1 MKDEQSYSVGAHY
14 ALVHEMNCDSD
25 DDDDETTDAGE
36 EVVEAQTADDPQ
48 QNDVCE
54 VCLVAAW
61 SKLNNSN
68 LVAPRDT
75 RLALVPC
82 GHQRF
87 CRNCMEQV
95 KQQQLRCPLCRTENQ
110 MVLRLF

>member
-1 MKDEQSYSVGAHY
+1 
-14 ALVHEMNCDSD
+14 VHEINCDSD

-36 EVVEAQTADDPQ
+36 EVVEAQTADDPL

-68 LVAPRDT
+68 SDARSVARKT
-75 RLALVPC
+75 RWCC
-82 GHQRF
+82 GCSNYPSR
-87 CRNCMEQV
+87 
-95 KQQQLRCPLCRTENQ
+95 
-110 MVLRLF
+110 RLTFLLSVCLSVSL

>member
-1 MKDEQSYSVGAHY
+1 MGCQS
-14 ALVHEMNCDSD
+14 E
-25 DDDDETTDAGE
+25 DDDEMTDAGE
-36 EVVEAQTADDPQ
+36 GEPDAQPAVDQQAAVDQQ

-54 VCLVAAW
+54 VCLI
-61 SKLNNSN
+61 
-68 LVAPRDT
+68 APRDA

-87 CRNCMEQV
+87 CQRCVDQLEQ
-95 KQQQLRCPLCRTENQ
+95 QHLRCPLCRTEIQ

>member
-1 MKDEQSYSVGAHY
+1 MPTRTKRARELPLSPVINHIELAFQDVRATVGADTHKTCISRYDNVVYILIQFLRAASYSVGAHS
-14 ALVHEMNCDSD
+14 ALVHEINYDSN

-54 VCLVAAW
+54 VR
-61 SKLNNSN
+61 

-75 RLALVPC
+75 
-82 GHQRF
+82 
-87 CRNCMEQV
+87 
-95 KQQQLRCPLCRTENQ
+95 
-110 MVLRLF
+110 

>member
-1 MKDEQSYSVGAHY
+1 M
-14 ALVHEMNCDSD
+14 HEINYDSN

-54 VCLVAAW
+54 VR
-61 SKLNNSN
+61 

-75 RLALVPC
+75 
-82 GHQRF
+82 
-87 CRNCMEQV
+87 
-95 KQQQLRCPLCRTENQ
+95 
-110 MVLRLF
+110 